1 MMMEKLEPRTHA
13 PQTWDHSQLRVAL
26 ASARAQA
33 ARFARQR
40 RLSRAERED
49 LIQDILLAIVE
60 ASPRFDAARGSWAT
74 FVAVLARRAVIDR
87 ARQPHLPPHVSLD
100 AEEGRDARRT
110 LCADQTDVD
119 ARLAF
124 LSAAADLPAGPR
136 GLLREILAHAD
147 VVDAREAHAASSAS
161 FYRELTELRFWLCAL
176 GARPQRRAGVPR
188 SQRQPPR
195 A

>member
-1 MMMEKLEPRTHA
+1 MVIEKQESRTHA
-13 PQTWDHSQLRVAL
+13 PQAWDHSQLRVAL
-26 ASARAQA
+26 GCARALA

-40 RLSRAERED
+40 RLSRADRED

-74 FVAVLARRAVIDR
+74 FVGVLARRAVIDR
-87 ARQPHLPPHVSLD
+87 ARQPHLPSHVSLD

-110 LCADQTDVD
+110 LCANQTDVD

-147 VVDAREAHAASSAS
+147 VVDAREAHPASSAS
-161 FYRELTELRFWLCAL
+161 FYRELTELRFWLRAL
-176 GARPQRRAGVPR
+176 GARPQRTTGV
-188 SQRQPPR
+188 RQSKRRTPS